1 MKFDEICK
9 QLINEAEKK
18 ELPLKLIE
26 ILYKSGMG
34 FKKIAKEL
42 QKIGIK
48 VDPLTV
54 SKHLKKYSDVEIRP
68 MNKTETRIGKP
79 FHGNSPNKID
89 IPEELLL
96 KYALPVD
103 LGGQGLGYKKI
114 AEILEIE
121 HKIVISPEAVLQKLR
136 KLAAKGYRVGKIDP
150 NLDYADSTI
159 KNSGL
164 KAWDYNRKNKIDK
177 QGGKN

>member
-9 QLINEAEKK
+9 QLITEAEKK

-48 VDPLTV
+48 VDNYTV
-54 SKHLKKYSDVEIRP
+54 RNHLKKYSDVEIRP
-68 MNKTETRIGKP
+68 MNKPETRIGKP

-89 IPEELLL
+89 IPDELLL
-96 KYALPVD
+96 KYALPVN
-103 LGGQGLGYKKI
+103 LGGQGLGFKKI
-114 AEILEIE
+114 TQLLKKE
-121 HKIVISPEAVLQKLR
+121 HNINASTNTVAIKLR
-136 KLAAKGYRVGKIDP
+136 KLAAKGYRVGQRLDQ
-150 NLDYADSTI
+150 NLDYTDTTI

-164 KAWDYNRKNKIDK
+164 KAWDYKRKN
-177 QGGKN
+177 N